1 MRKKKRICSHF
12 GVKHRKEKSK
22 SYFSI
27 PRQIG
32 GNKISP
38 VQKSM
43 KNRTDFVL
51 SDTVAPQILTLISPW
66 FIFTQLPQGS
76 VSTICDSIQMCQ
88 CKFINSQNSLQS
100 IKMQNSTDINQVWQ
114 QAITYPI
121 CEVCII
127 FLKRKI
133 ILKEDYL
140 QFPFE

>member
-1 MRKKKRICSHF
+1 MRKKKEYVVILALSI
-12 GVKHRKEKSK
+12 GRKSQKVIFLFLDRLGATKS
-22 SYFSI
+22 
-27 PRQIG
+27 
-32 GNKISP
+32 

-43 KNRTDFVL
+43 KNKTDFVL
-51 SDTVAPQILTLISPW
+51 SDTVGPQILTLISPW

-127 FLKRKI
+127 FLKIKI

>member
-1 MRKKKRICSHF
+1 MRKKKEYVVILALSI
-12 GVKHRKEKSK
+12 GRKSQKVIFLFLDRLGATKS
-22 SYFSI
+22 
-27 PRQIG
+27 
-32 GNKISP
+32 

-43 KNRTDFVL
+43 KNKTDFVL

-114 QAITYPI
+114 QTITYPI

>member
-1 MRKKKRICSHF
+1 MRKKKEYVVILALSI
-12 GVKHRKEKSK
+12 GRKSQKVIFLFLDRLGATKS
-22 SYFSI
+22 
-27 PRQIG
+27 
-32 GNKISP
+32 

-43 KNRTDFVL
+43 KNKTDFVL
-51 SDTVAPQILTLISPW
+51 SDTVGPQILTLISPW